1 MLIGQHFKGIRQII
15 LLGYVMG
22 LMGCSSNKYSL
33 KEAYDRLENDTFEI
47 LQSENVG
54 TIQYKFNQ
62 NNGIPVLIVH
72 GISGGYDQ
80 GIHTGKSLLPNN
92 QSMLSISRFGYL
104 GSDMPDYPT
113 PSSQSNAFLEVLDYH
128 KIDKV
133 FLLAAS
139 AGGTIAFNFS
149 LTYPERVAGILLVSS
164 GYPSDEDVKGAAGPP
179 SFVYRDW
186 IFRFMLN
193 RMQGRMLKMFG
204 VSKEE
209 YRNANYED
217 KLHLHELFSYILPVK
232 PRKKGILYDQNV
244 TNLHMAKNFD
254 EYPIEQIEAPVLI
267 LHARNDPMAK
277 FERVESAMKRF
288 QNVEAKIYNTGGHVL
303 FGHQQANR
311 QYISDFL
318 KKWADR

>member
-1 MLIGQHFKGIRQII
+1 MEAGQNFKGIRQI
-15 LLGYVMG
+15 LLLVYVMG
-22 LMGCSSNKYSL
+22 LIGCSSNKYSL
-33 KEAYDRLENDTFEI
+33 KEAYDRLENDTYEI
-47 LQSENVG
+47 LRSENFG
-54 TIQYKFNQ
+54 NIQYKFIHNK
-62 NNGIPVLIVH
+62 GIPVLVVH

-80 GIHTGKSLLPNN
+80 GVHTGKSLLPIN

-104 GSDMPDYPT
+104 ESGMPDYPS
-113 PSSQSNAFLEVLDYH
+113 PSSQNDAFLEVLDYH

-139 AGGTIAFNFS
+139 AGGTVAFNFS

-164 GYPSDEDVKGAAGPP
+164 GYPSDEDVKGGAGPP

-217 KLHLHELFSYILPVK
+217 KLHLDELFSYILPIK

-244 TNLHMAKNFD
+244 TNLHMTKNFE

-267 LHARNDPMAK
+267 LHAMNDPMAK

-288 QNVEAKIYNTGGHVL
+288 QNVEARIYNTGGHVL
-303 FGHQQANR
+303 FGHQQESR

-318 KKWADR
+318 KKWTN

>member
-1 MLIGQHFKGIRQII
+1 MEAGQNFKGIRQI
-15 LLGYVMG
+15 LLLVYVMG
-22 LMGCSSNKYSL
+22 LIGCSSNKYSL
-33 KEAYDRLENDTFEI
+33 KEAYDRLENDTYEI
-47 LQSENVG
+47 LRSENFG
-54 TIQYKFNQ
+54 NIQYKFIHNK
-62 NNGIPVLIVH
+62 GIPVLVVH

-80 GIHTGKSLLPNN
+80 GVHTGKSLLPIN

-104 GSDMPDYPT
+104 ESGMPDYPS
-113 PSSQSNAFLEVLDYH
+113 PSSQNDAFLEVLDYH

-139 AGGTIAFNFS
+139 AGGTVAFNFS

-164 GYPSDEDVKGAAGPP
+164 GYPSDEDVKGGAGPP

-217 KLHLHELFSYILPVK
+217 KLHLDELFSYILPIK

-244 TNLHMAKNFD
+244 TNLHMAKNFE

-267 LHARNDPMAK
+267 LHAMNDPMAK

-288 QNVEAKIYNTGGHVL
+288 QNVEARIYNTGGHVL
-303 FGHQQANR
+303 FGHQQESR

-318 KKWADR
+318 KKWTN